1 MATLETRKYKI
12 ISQITA
18 LNNESAIQEL
28 ESLIKKISFE
38 LYHSNIIK
46 PIQSN
51 QSVESMISDQKYK
64 GMDRK
69 YLDKLVQ
76 EMDIKEPIGELI
88 ALI

>member
-46 PIQSN
+46 PIKRN

-69 YLDKLVQ
+69 YLDELVQ